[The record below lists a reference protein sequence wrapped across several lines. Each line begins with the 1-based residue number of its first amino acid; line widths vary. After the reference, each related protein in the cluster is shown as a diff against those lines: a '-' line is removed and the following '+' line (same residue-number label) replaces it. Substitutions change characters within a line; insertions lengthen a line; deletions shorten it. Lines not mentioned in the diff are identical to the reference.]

1 LQLLIWDGGMGRE
14 VVVDHKNTI
23 AIVDNKIAAAKMK
36 IIDWI

>member
-1 LQLLIWDGGMGRE
+1 MGRE

-36 IIDWI
+36 IID